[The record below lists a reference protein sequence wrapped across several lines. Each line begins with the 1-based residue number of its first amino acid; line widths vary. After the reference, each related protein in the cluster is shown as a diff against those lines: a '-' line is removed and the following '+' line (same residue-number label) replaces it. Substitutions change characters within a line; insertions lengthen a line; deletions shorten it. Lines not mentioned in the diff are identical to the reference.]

1 MCLNPT
7 EVNLSFAMI
16 VITFYWG
23 KPEQAPH
30 LRDIIASMRVY
41 VYLLACLDRPLTEIL
56 NQGISLAR
64 AQFKVFIHSAISHFW
79 SLVSTPLVYL

>member
-30 LRDIIASMRVY
+30 LRDIIASVRVY

-56 NQGISLAR
+56 NQGIRIGVCSSRVL
-64 AQFKVFIHSAISHFW
+64 
-79 SLVSTPLVYL
+79 